1 MSNMAIAADMAHH
14 VHGQTNLRQ
23 HGEKGPV
30 MITKG
35 EGIYIWDDQGNR
47 LIDGISGLGCTALGY
62 SNERLITAATK
73 QLQTLPYS
81 PTFYNRSSLPS
92 ALLSEKL
99 TSVAPGPLTRVLFQ
113 CSGSEANDAA
123 IKIIWYSNIAKGEP
137 NRRKIIGRT
146 RGYHGNTVATVSLS
160 GQPHMHAK
168 FGLPLPEFKHTE
180 LPNYYRFHIDGESE
194 EEFSAR
200 MALLFDEL
208 IQKEDPD
215 TVAAFFAEPVQG
227 GGGALVP
234 PKGYWEEMQ
243 KVIRKH
249 GILFLA
255 DEVIAGFGRTGDFWA
270 SETFGL
276 KPDML
281 ACAKALTSAY
291 IPMSALMFKEEI
303 YQSMIQ
309 NSDEVGV
316 FGHGFTYA
324 GHPVASAVALEALS
338 IYEEID
344 IVARVK
350 SVSPTFLD
358 GLKAFEDHPLV
369 GEVRGV
375 GLFCGIELMKDKRT
389 REPFPMETKVGER
402 VMNAAHDR
410 GLYMRAIGDR
420 LQLMPPLIIT
430 KSEITDLLRIMKEAL
445 DDAWN
450 QVK

>member
-234 PKGYWEEMQ
+234 PKG
-243 KVIRKH
+243 
-249 GILFLA
+249 
-255 DEVIAGFGRTGDFWA
+255 
-270 SETFGL
+270 
-276 KPDML
+276 
-281 ACAKALTSAY
+281 
-291 IPMSALMFKEEI
+291 
-303 YQSMIQ
+303 
-309 NSDEVGV
+309 
-316 FGHGFTYA
+316 
-324 GHPVASAVALEALS
+324 
-338 IYEEID
+338 
-344 IVARVK
+344 
-350 SVSPTFLD
+350 SPL
-358 GLKAFEDHPLV
+358 LQDH
-369 GEVRGV
+369 
-375 GLFCGIELMKDKRT
+375 
-389 REPFPMETKVGER
+389 
-402 VMNAAHDR
+402 
-410 GLYMRAIGDR
+410 
-420 LQLMPPLIIT
+420 
-430 KSEITDLLRIMKEAL
+430 
-445 DDAWN
+445 
-450 QVK
+450 QV